1 MVKRFLTPYTP
12 ARSRLASTD
21 GFSLVEVLTAVALL
35 SVMMATALLVTR
47 TTLGMSKTASSA
59 QQLRAALRAARETSI
74 AERRNINV
82 RFIAPNIVQLTRRNV
97 VGTAETGEETVL
109 ETVPFEFGAQFRPLP
124 STVPDTPEE
133 FGRSG
138 AIDFGDAEELIFTPE
153 GQLVDQAGDPV
164 SGSIFLSLPTDGS
177 SIHAV
182 TISGPTAM
190 VRTFRWN
197 GRAWVE

>member
-1 MVKRFLTPYTP
+1 MPTRFQSSPP
-12 ARSRLASTD
+12 PGRSRLASTD
-21 GFSLVEVLTAVALL
+21 GFSLVELLIAVGLL
-35 SVMMATALLVTR
+35 GVMMATAMLVSR
-47 TTLGMSKTASSA
+47 TSLGMSKTASSA

-82 RFIAPNIVQLTRRNV
+82 RFIAPNIIELTRRNV
-97 VGTAETGEETVL
+97 VGTEETGDETLL
-109 ETVPFEFGAQFRPLP
+109 ETVPVEFGSQFRALP
-124 STVPDTPEE
+124 STVPDTPEA
-133 FGRSG
+133 FGRAG

-164 SGSIFLSLPTDGS
+164 SGSIFLALPTDGS

-197 GRAWVE
+197 GRSWVE